1 MSTTAQRLAEYEDL
15 YRKAQAYDPN
25 AFQNEFEKSYG
36 EATNYNKDLIE
47 QQAQALGEVQAVA
60 PTLREKYMNT
70 LISDP
75 SAQMALIAQARQ
87 APIQSYGTA
96 ANLLTAR
103 GQRYQDILG
112 KALGGYQTSAS
123 QANTAA
129 ENAWRLY
136 QDAVQ
141 QDQFN
146 RQLRASRGG
155 GGGAVDLLADR
166 NGNGIPDI
174 FERGGEQ
181 DTTGGDT
188 TGGETYEI
196 PEGGIAIKDGLID
209 LQNDSLGSGWKNR
222 LTNEVLKQRQAT
234 GFKDVL
240 KAYTQ
245 SQLEPLRNIKTFN
258 DVISIPSRV
267 VGVNTVT
274 TADLIRRLFKK

>member
-1 MSTTAQRLAEYEDL
+1 MATTAQRLAEYEDL
-15 YRKAQAYDPN
+15 YRKAQQYDPN
-25 AFQNEFEKSYG
+25 KFQNEFEKSYG

-75 SAQMALIAQARQ
+75 TAQMALIAQARQ

-112 KALGGYQTSAS
+112 KTLGGYQTSAS

-136 QDAVQ
+136 QDALQ

-146 RQLRASRGG
+146 QQMRASRGG
-155 GGGAVDLLADR
+155 GGGSSVLDILSALGMTGDQAQAAIPQGGGYVEDTPAKKVANWTDKAYSSDWLGADLTKAPTSI
-166 NGNGIPDI
+166 G
-174 FERGGEQ
+174 
-181 DTTGGDT
+181 
-188 TGGETYEI
+188 
-196 PEGGIAIKDGLID
+196 GGI
-209 LQNDSLGSGWKNR
+209 
-222 LTNEVLKQRQAT
+222 
-234 GFKDVL
+234 L
-240 KAYTQ
+240 KAG
-245 SQLEPLRNIKTFN
+245 QLLNPLTYIKTGAGLLGN
-258 DVISIPSRV
+258 
-267 VGVNTVT
+267 
-274 TADLIRRLFKK
+274 LIGNRGTNKSFLDKLLDRR